1 MATARE
7 GWVHSDTVKAQ
18 LEKIRQEHASGLE
31 LVQKE
36 NDAKLADAIKEKDE
50 AVKGFAALERTSAED
65 AKQLRIDRANA
76 ESANERLQQRIT
88 DMTAKIIGK
97 FLVYFSFI
105 CSCTSCF

>member
-1 MATARE
+1 MSRARE
-7 GWVHSDTVKAQ
+7 GWVHSDTAKAQ

-36 NDAKLADAIKEKDE
+36 SDAKLTAVIKERDD
-50 AVKGFAALERTSAED
+50 AVKAFATLERTSVED

-88 DMTAKIIGK
+88 DVTAKIVGES
-97 FLVYFSFI
+97 SF
-105 CSCTSCF
+105 